1 MLQTIFTPD
10 HYTGTGLLTTYTFNW
25 RILQK
30 NDLVAITKDSSD
42 VVTTLTLDTDYT
54 IADGYV
60 NNATG
65 GQLVLTVVLA
75 SGTELFLTR
84 QTDLTQLVHL
94 EEGSPMPS
102 SVFEEIFDRLTM
114 MAQELKYLFRQT
126 LHFPDSSTSVDID
139 VVDPV
144 AGSLLQWNAAADG
157 VQNVLAS
164 ALSITHTVIDVALN
178 AGDSSAVIT
187 HNLGNSGA
195 KVIGFSSTFHT
206 AFKFVSQD
214 ANTITVELTVQAPAG
229 GGTLTFEV
237 AI

>member
-1 MLQTIFTPD
+1 MLQTDYTID
-10 HYTGTGLLTTYTFNW
+10 HYTGTGALTDYAFTW

-30 NDLVAITKDSSD
+30 NDLVAITKDTND

-54 IADGYV
+54 IDNAYV
-60 NNATG
+60 NNSSG
-65 GQLVLTVVLA
+65 GSIVLA
-75 SGTELFLTR
+75 TALADGTQLFLTR

-102 SVFEEIFDRLTM
+102 SVLEEVFDRLTM
-114 MAQELKYLFRQT
+114 ITQELKYLFRQT
-126 LHFPDSSTSVDID
+126 LHFPDSSLSLD
-139 VVDPV
+139 VEVADPT

-164 ALSITHTVIDVALN
+164 TLEITHTVVDVALN
-178 AGDSSAVIT
+178 AGDSTAIVT
-187 HNLGNSGA
+187 HNLNNIGA
-195 KVIGFSSTFHT
+195 KLIGFSSTFHT
-206 AFKFVSQD
+206 AFKFVSQTAD
-214 ANTITVELTVQAPAG
+214 TITVELTVQAPAG